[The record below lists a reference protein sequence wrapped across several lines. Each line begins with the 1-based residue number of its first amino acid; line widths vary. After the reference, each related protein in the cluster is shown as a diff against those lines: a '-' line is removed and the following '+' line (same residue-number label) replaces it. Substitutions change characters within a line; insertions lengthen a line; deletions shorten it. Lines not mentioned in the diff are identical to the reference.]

1 MAFDYTNYYELTYI
15 ESNGNQYIT
24 TNIDNATI
32 GRVVAEAKYKSTSR
46 QCLFGCWQ
54 TNTSFFPLPIMYL
67 ISRLKVMT
75 RQNGRSGRMN
85 MKKRNMI

>member
-54 TNTSFFPLPIMYL
+54 TNTSFSYILYVNNNKIAINVRPVN
-67 ISRLKVMT
+67 ST
-75 RQNGRSGRMN
+75 
-85 MKKRNMI
+85 